1 MFKNVLFHQFVPTT
15 ETLTKAQVQSFNFKS
30 PVQCIFCLVESL
42 SESCPGGS
50 QKCEKKEMLQSV
62 VLLAK
67 KSTNIAYNMY
77 DLGASKHCLRSVIAN
92 NLVAE

>member
-1 MFKNVLFHQFVPTT
+1 M
-15 ETLTKAQVQSFNFKS
+15 S
-30 PVQCIFCLVESL
+30 PVLVGL
-42 SESCPGGS
+42 
-50 QKCEKKEMLQSV
+50 KNAKKKEMLQSV